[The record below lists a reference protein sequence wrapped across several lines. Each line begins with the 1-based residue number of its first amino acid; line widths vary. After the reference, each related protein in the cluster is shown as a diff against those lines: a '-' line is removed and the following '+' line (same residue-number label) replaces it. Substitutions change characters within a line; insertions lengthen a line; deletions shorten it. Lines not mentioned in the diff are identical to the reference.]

1 MATMRQV
8 AERANVSIATVSF
21 VVNDT
26 KPVSPETRDRILT
39 AMAEL
44 GYRRNVVA
52 RALAS
57 RRTRII
63 ALLVPALDR
72 RLGTTAMDI
81 VKGAATAAHKR
92 GYDVVLWPVGTDV
105 EHMSEL
111 IAGGLVDGVLLMEV
125 RVDDPRVERLTA
137 SKATFAMIGRTRNPD
152 GLPFVDMDFERTVE
166 NALDY
171 LTGLGHTRIALM
183 TEQLEGTALS
193 GYGPVVR
200 TTTSFHLGMSKRGL
214 VPVSLTCE
222 RTPRGGRAAAAELL
236 QAAPET
242 TAIMVMNDTAAFGV
256 VSGLTHAGRQI
267 PDDVSILSIAT
278 SAEMAA
284 MSDPVLSTMN
294 APGEELGRLG
304 ADALIDQLEGRAATL
319 PQVLLPCPLEVAE
332 STGPP
337 PAGSPRASAAGP
349 ASQADAALSGRNR

>member
-1 MATMRQV
+1 MATMREV

-63 ALLVPALDR
+63 ALLVPALDH

-81 VKGAATAAHKR
+81 VKGAATAAHER
-92 GYDVVLWPVGTDV
+92 GYDIVLWPVGTDV

-137 SKATFAMIGRTRNPD
+137 SNATFAMIGRTRNPD

-222 RTPRGGRAAAAELL
+222 RSPRGGRAAAAELL

-267 PDDVSILSIAT
+267 PRDVSILSIAT

-304 ADALIDQLEGRAATL
+304 AEALIDQLEGHAAAL

-332 STGPP
+332 STGPAP
-337 PAGSPRASAAGP
+337 TNSPRAAAAGP
-349 ASQADAALSGRNR
+349 ASPVDAALPA